1 MAEVKKPEV
10 IKNDPNELVEIKL
23 FKDNGKYS
31 SPLFVSVNGE
41 TVAIERGVRLQVK
54 RKFVEVIENSERQDY
69 ETSLKIAKATEVKKI
84 ADL

>member
-1 MAEVKKPEV
+1 MAESKKTPEF
-10 IKNDPNELVEIKL
+10 NPEEEVEIKL

-31 SPLFVSVNGE
+31 QPLFVGVNGE
-41 TVAIERGVRLQVK
+41 TVAIQRGEKVRVK

-69 ETSLKIAKATEVKKI
+69 ETALKIEAATKPSKI